1 MDAISK
7 EEFIDWKSQ
16 TVTKE
21 VFNVIE
27 QRIADAQEILGNT
40 AGEDPLNDRF
50 LVGMIRAFR
59 ELQEISYDD

>member
-1 MDAISK
+1 MEISK
-7 EEFIDWKSQ
+7 EEFVDWRSQ

-21 VFNVIE
+21 VFNVID